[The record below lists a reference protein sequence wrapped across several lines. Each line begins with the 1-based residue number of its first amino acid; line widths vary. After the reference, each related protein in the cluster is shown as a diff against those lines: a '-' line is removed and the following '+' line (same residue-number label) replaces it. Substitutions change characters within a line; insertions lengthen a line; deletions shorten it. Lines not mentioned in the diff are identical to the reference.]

1 MRAIILA
8 AGRGIRLQLPEDSQ
22 LPKCLLRFGG
32 MTLLERHLRMLRN
45 AGVEDVVLA
54 LGFRHELVE
63 AELDR
68 LAWTPR
74 PQVVLNTTFSL
85 TTLLTFL
92 TSPTTLT

>member
-1 MRAIILA
+1 
-8 AGRGIRLQLPEDSQ
+8 
-22 LPKCLLRFGG
+22 

-68 LAWTPR
+68 LAWTAASAGR
-74 PQVVLNTTFSL
+74 AQHEF
-85 TTLLTFL
+85 
-92 TSPTTLT
+92 